1 MTLPTR
7 LLRPPAL
14 FLAASLFAQSSQ
26 PLRTPPPSPTKVR
39 VTIVVTLEDSP
50 CLGGIVEIKPMGP
63 VEEWPEGK
71 TQLTLN
77 TDVNGRASVLLGPGK
92 YLAMAHD
99 SLHTKLPA
107 DGWFR
112 ITPNQRQA
120 EKIHLNLLY
129 WDCAHVTCM
138 L

>member
-7 LLRPPAL
+7 LLGPLAL
-14 FLAASLFAQSSQ
+14 FLATSPYAQSPQ
-26 PLRTPPPSPTKVR
+26 PLQTPPPPLSAKVR

-50 CLGGIVEIKPMGP
+50 WLGGIVEIKPMGP

-77 TDVNGRASVLLGPGK
+77 TDMNGRASVLLGPGK
-92 YLAMAHD
+92 YLAIAHD

-112 ITPNQRQA
+112 ITANQR
-120 EKIHLNLLY
+120 
-129 WDCAHVTCM
+129 
-138 L
+138 